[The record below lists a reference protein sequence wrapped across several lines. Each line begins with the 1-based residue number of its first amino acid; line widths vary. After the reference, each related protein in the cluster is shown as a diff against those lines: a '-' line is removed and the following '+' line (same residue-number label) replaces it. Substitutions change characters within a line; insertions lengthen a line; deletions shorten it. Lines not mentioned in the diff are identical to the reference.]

1 MQAQLATR
9 IESKIKRAVKR
20 ACQSRGLRMNR
31 FIEDALVDKLEELED
46 IKDLKKIQG
55 EPRKSF
61 DELFKDLKLCGKL

>member
-20 ACQSRGLRMNR
+20 ACQSRGLRMNQ

-46 IKDLKKIQG
+46 IKNLKKIQG
-55 EPRKSF
+55 EPRKPF
-61 DELFKDLKLCGKL
+61 EEVC

>member
-31 FIEDALVDKLEELED
+31 FIEDALIDKLEELED
-46 IKDLKKIQG
+46 IKDLKIIQG
-55 EPRKSF
+55 ESSKPF
-61 DELFKDLKLCGKL
+61 EEVC

>member
-61 DELFKDLKLCGKL
+61 NEVLKDLKLSGKL

>member
-20 ACQSRGLRMNR
+20 ACQSRGLRMNQ

-61 DELFKDLKLCGKL
+61 EEVC

>member
-20 ACQSRGLRMNR
+20 ACQSRGLRMNQ

-55 EPRKSF
+55 EPCKPF
-61 DELFKDLKLCGKL
+61 EEVC